1 MIIKSIQ
8 LSNFRNY
15 EKLDI
20 SFDSETNIIY
30 GDNAQG
36 KTNILEAAYLSGTTK
51 SHKGSKDKE
60 MIRFGE
66 DEAHIRTIVEK
77 NDKEYRIDMH
87 LRKNGA
93 KGVAINKMP
102 IKKASELFGIL
113 NIVFFSPEDLN
124 IIKNGPA
131 ERRRFIDLELCQL
144 DKIYLS
150 NLSKYNKTLVQR
162 NRLLKDIAYRPDL
175 IDTLQ
180 VWDMQLLEYGRHVIK
195 KRREFVNELNEII
208 QDIHSNISG
217 GREKLILKYEPSIDD
232 IFFEDELLKARSRDL
247 KLCQTTVGPHRDDML
262 FSVDGVDIRK
272 YDYQEYMQLFSV
284 VFQDFQIFPF
294 ALGEYVAGSGQVERE
309 RAMDAI
315 RRGGL
320 EELLGK
326 MPEGLNTMLNRDFSD
341 QGVEISG
348 GEAQKLAMARAIYK
362 NAPFVILD
370 EPTAALD
377 PVAENEIYTRFHE
390 IIGSKTA
397 LFISHRLSACRFSK
411 EILVFENGNII
422 ERGSHEELSEKP
434 GLYRQMWQAQARYYQ

>member
-1 MIIKSIQ
+1 VIVESVELKDY
-8 LSNFRNY
+8 RNY
-15 EKLDI
+15 EFLDMN
-20 SFDSETNIIY
+20 FNEHVNIIY

-36 KTNILEAAYLSGTTK
+36 KTNILESIYMCSTSK
-51 SHKGSKDKE
+51 SHRGSKDRE
-60 MIRFGE
+60 IVRFGE
-66 DEAHIRTIVEK
+66 DESHIKLNVLK
-77 NDKEYRIDMH
+77 HGMKYRIDMH
-87 LRKNGA
+87 LKKNKT
-93 KGVAINKMP
+93 KGIAVNGIP
-102 IKKASELFGIL
+102 IKKAVELFGII

-272 YDYQEYMQLFSV
+272 YGSQGQQRTSALSLKLSEISLVKKNINSTPVLLLDDVLSELDGNRQNYLLNSLSDTQTIITCTGLDEFVKNRFQVDKVFHV
-284 VFQDFQIFPF
+284 VK
-294 ALGEYVAGSGQVERE
+294 GQVE
-309 RAMDAI
+309 
-315 RRGGL
+315 
-320 EELLGK
+320 
-326 MPEGLNTMLNRDFSD
+326 
-341 QGVEISG
+341 
-348 GEAQKLAMARAIYK
+348 
-362 NAPFVILD
+362 VID
-370 EPTAALD
+370 E
-377 PVAENEIYTRFHE
+377 
-390 IIGSKTA
+390 
-397 LFISHRLSACRFSK
+397 
-411 EILVFENGNII
+411 
-422 ERGSHEELSEKP
+422 
-434 GLYRQMWQAQARYYQ
+434 